1 MKGVKYNIDLL
12 FANALFAI
20 NYSIFASLVGRGVL
34 SCNQI
39 FLLQMASLFLVA
51 LPLALL
57 RGGGLFSVR
66 WRDLLQI
73 GATAMVSSFGWGYLT
88 LKGLS
93 YTSPID
99 VATIATLG
107 PSLTLIFA
115 HLLHRRALTLPRI
128 VGLLLSL
135 LGAIILLLHRG
146 KLLIVGSEGFGN
158 LLIMVGVLSAAI
170 NTLMIERPIER
181 YGLRVVMGWYAIF
194 SFGVSLLLFGNELPS
209 LSLRELS
216 LGGFGELGY
225 VVALGSVVPIFMLF
239 RGTEHLTPLH
249 TSLYRYL
256 QPFITSLIVVARGQG
271 ELSGANYIAIAVLV
285 AGGVLLSRGVGR
297 GV

>member
-1 MKGVKYNIDLL
+1 MKRAKYNIDLL
-12 FANALFAI
+12 LANTLFAI
-20 NYSIFASLVGRGVL
+20 NYSIFASLMEREVL

-39 FLLQMASLFLVA
+39 FLLQMTSLLLVA

-57 RGGGLFSVR
+57 RGGLFSVR
-66 WRDLLQI
+66 WQDLLHI

-88 LKGLS
+88 LRGMS

-128 VGLLLSL
+128 GGLMLSL
-135 LGAIILLLHRG
+135 FGVFLLLLHRG
-146 KLLIVGSEGFGN
+146 ELLLVGSEGFGN

-170 NTLMIERPIER
+170 NTLMIKKPIEL
-181 YGLRVVMGWYAIF
+181 YGLRVVMGWYSIF
-194 SFGVSLLLFGNELPS
+194 SFAVSGFLFGGELTS

-216 LGGFGELGY
+216 LGAFGELGY

-249 TSLYRYL
+249 TSLYRYI
-256 QPFITSLIVVARGQG
+256 QPFITSMIVVARGQG
-271 ELSGANYIAIAVLV
+271 EPSTANYIAITVLV
-285 AGGVLLSRGVGR
+285 AGGVLLSRGIDR

>member
-1 MKGVKYNIDLL
+1 MKYNIDLL